1 MKAEARAT
9 PLSNIPRVRT
19 DRHAEVARTGQAPSM
34 SQVVVPIADEVE
46 LEEETFMPL
55 APQLND
61 DEIDIT
67 PMIDIVFLLLIFF
80 IVSSKMNAEQAVDLP
95 KARHGGVI
103 AGKEAVIILMKRG
116 TGDQAEV
123 LKSDGTKFPGD
134 LEQQNVEIGEYI
146 QKGIDSGKK
155 HVVIKAEGS
164 VRHGE
169 VNRVTEAISE
179 SLNEGDLINIAVME
193 QG

>member
-1 MKAEARAT
+1 
-9 PLSNIPRVRT
+9 
-19 DRHAEVARTGQAPSM
+19 M
-34 SQVVVPIADEVE
+34 SQVVEPIAAEDDSEPE
-46 LEEETFMPL
+46 SFMPL
-55 APQLND
+55 RPQSND

-103 AGKEAVIILMKRG
+103 AGKESVIILMKRG

-123 LKSDGTKFPGD
+123 LKSDGTKFPAD
-134 LEQQNVEIGEYI
+134 LEQQNIEIAEYV
-146 QKGIDSGKK
+146 QKGLDSGKK

-169 VNRVTEAISE
+169 INRVTGAISE
-179 SLNEGDLINIAVME
+179 SLNEGELINIAVME